1 MGLSTMT
8 ACLISIFF
16 QNQPKFMGSANENI
30 DYGRNFFNMD
40 AEHFAALMGI
50 HGAVHNGHIGLK
62 YTWMGAGYISNVYF
76 KQLANKP
83 LYKMGKGGDLAFS
96 SCFDGSKATLP
107 LYNVAAGDENGNPQA
122 YTSW

>member
-1 MGLSTMT
+1 MST
-8 ACLISIFF
+8 
-16 QNQPKFMGSANENI
+16 GNEII
-30 DYGRNFFNMD
+30 DYGRNFFHMD

-50 HGAVHNGHIGLK
+50 HGAVHAARVGLK
-62 YTWMGAGYISNVYF
+62 YTWFGPGYISNVYF

-83 LYKMGKGGDLAFS
+83 LFDMGKGGDLAFS